1 MQATFWRNV
10 AILNTR
16 RVFCFVLAT
25 FAVTLAI
32 LANVDHQFQL
42 VSYWGAK
49 AQMSHVFAFLA
60 LVCIANVAAYYHR
73 PRYMW

>member
-10 AILNTR
+10 AILDTR
-16 RVFCFVLAT
+16 RVFCFVLSV
-25 FAVTLAI
+25 FAVILAL
-32 LANVDHQFQL
+32 LANVDHQFEL

-49 AQMSHVFAFLA
+49 AQMSHVFSYMAML
-60 LVCIANVAAYYHR
+60 CIANVFGYYKR